1 LETHIIR
8 HRPVRPTK
16 SFALDHNSLSYATFA
31 AQFVAI
37 LLTAII
43 TGLAYHRAVYGY
55 LGSLQI
61 VRQHRQY
68 SSAGLLRG
76 FCSTMD
82 TT

>member
-1 LETHIIR
+1 
-8 HRPVRPTK
+8 
-16 SFALDHNSLSYATFA
+16 
-31 AQFVAI
+31 
-37 LLTAII
+37 LTAII

-55 LGSLQI
+55 LGSAN
-61 VRQHRQY
+61 VRQRRQY

>member
-55 LGSLQI
+55 LGSAN
-61 VRQHRQY
+61 VRQRRQY